1 MVVHHQL
8 ETAQAHVATLERE
21 LASCRS
27 SLGAMRMSRDVHK
40 EKLHAAE
47 DAAARQLHSTETSA
61 GLLRQKL
68 QQCETLLRD
77 MATHTGE
84 GQADAA
90 ALRKQVL
97 QLEQGLGHE
106 RAQLDEAR
114 ANVLKQERQ
123 SAELLA
129 QRAADAAAAKAAMAK
144 AAAACRERDESA
156 KRVEQMQA
164 RLHAQEAEGR
174 EREAEGEARE
184 AKLKKALGS
193 ARRHGTTLEAQLER
207 VKVEAERA
215 AKEQQSTREAAHK
228 AAKGHRREGG
238 LLSAQLGESRK
249 AQDKLKEAAEVAVT
263 NETTALRQQR
273 EWRAM
278 FKQARPQQE
287 A

>member
-1 MVVHHQL
+1 
-8 ETAQAHVATLERE
+8 
-21 LASCRS
+21 
-27 SLGAMRMSRDVHK
+27 
-40 EKLHAAE
+40 
-47 DAAARQLHSTETSA
+47 
-61 GLLRQKL
+61 
-68 QQCETLLRD
+68 
-77 MATHTGE
+77 
-84 GQADAA
+84 
-90 ALRKQVL
+90 
-97 QLEQGLGHE
+97 
-106 RAQLDEAR
+106 
-114 ANVLKQERQ
+114 
-123 SAELLA
+123 
-129 QRAADAAAAKAAMAK
+129 MAK

>member
-1 MVVHHQL
+1 MVHHQL

-40 EKLHAAE
+40 EKLHTAE

-174 EREAEGEARE
+174 EREAEGEAR
-184 AKLKKALGS
+184 
-193 ARRHGTTLEAQLER
+193 R
-207 VKVEAERA
+207 
-215 AKEQQSTREAAHK
+215 
-228 AAKGHRREGG
+228 
-238 LLSAQLGESRK
+238 
-249 AQDKLKEAAEVAVT
+249 
-263 NETTALRQQR
+263 
-273 EWRAM
+273 
-278 FKQARPQQE
+278 ARPRSRC
-287 A
+287 AVGGRWRDATTRPAAWSFRK